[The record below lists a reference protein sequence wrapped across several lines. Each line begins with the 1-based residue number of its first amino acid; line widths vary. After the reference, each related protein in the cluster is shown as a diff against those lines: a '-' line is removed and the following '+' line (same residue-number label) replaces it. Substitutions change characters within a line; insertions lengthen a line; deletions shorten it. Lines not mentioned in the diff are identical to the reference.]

1 MVEID
6 PEELSSLI
14 KTNKALTERLER
26 VEGLINPEGTG
37 TMRVL
42 RRIKDHNV
50 IVRCIDGKVVLAYKN
65 RGTDGTPM
73 FIYTKPDPKDP
84 TQKLEYVDV
93 ILEGMK
99 TGESMTLPFGDFRK
113 QSERV
118 TAKVIDT
125 KEKEWEMNQ
134 GMTKKRE
141 VDNYSMTELDFD
153 VPMDVVG
160 KVRMYTVELP
170 SGRRVTIHENY
181 VNIA

>member
-1 MVEID
+1 MVEIN
-6 PEELSSLI
+6 PEELAAIL
-14 KTNKALTERLER
+14 KTNKELTERLEK

-37 TMRVL
+37 TLRVL
-42 RRIKDHNV
+42 RRIKEHNV
-50 IVRCIDGKVVLAYKN
+50 IVRRIDGKVVLGYKN
-65 RGTDGTPM
+65 RGYEGSPL

-99 TGESMTLPFGDFRK
+99 TGESMTLPYGDFRK

-125 KEKEWEMNQ
+125 KEQEWEMNQ
-134 GMTKKRE
+134 GMTKKKE
-141 VDNYSMTELDFD
+141 VDGYSMSELDFD
-153 VPMDVVG
+153 IPMDVIG
-160 KVRMYTVELP
+160 KVRLYTVELP
-170 SGRRVTIHENY
+170 GGHQVTIHENY